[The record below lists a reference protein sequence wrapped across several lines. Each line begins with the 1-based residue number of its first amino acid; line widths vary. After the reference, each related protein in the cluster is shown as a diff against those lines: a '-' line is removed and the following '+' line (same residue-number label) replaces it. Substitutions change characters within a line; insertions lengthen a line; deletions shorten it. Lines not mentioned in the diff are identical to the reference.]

1 MGLFDFFK
9 SLFAPSLDAKLDK
22 ISRRVNELR
31 RQVHTNPSITSSIDS
46 NIFNIDTRS
55 ISKEPIIFEPRQFEI
70 YTSMRSLKE
79 KRIVLERKRIED
91 LRKQVVLNFQTVVT
105 LIKNEEAD
113 KAGNLLVE
121 TFSAIKELNDSE
133 LLDSY
138 SNLLAQVTQL
148 KEELRKKE
156 IERKRLQK
164 EKEEQARRQ
173 REAAELERKARL
185 EQERLRKEREARE
198 YEERLRSEAQQ
209 RELERK
215 RLVDSVTCKKSDG
228 DRFLD
233 YLKRKGI
240 TCFYHFTDE
249 QNLASIRRLGG
260 LYSWYYCKNNDI
272 IIPNAGG
279 NLNSRALDTQH
290 GLQDYVRLS
299 FCSDHPMQYRLR
311 CRGAKLVLLKIK
323 IDVAAFKD
331 TQFSNMNAAANAV
344 QHGGSFEDL
353 ERVNIYAV
361 KSTFVSRTDDIFYE
375 HQAECMVKTFI
386 PIEYITN
393 IDHPQRL

>member
-9 SLFAPSLDAKLDK
+9 NLFAPSFDAKLDK

-31 RQVHTNPSITSSIDS
+31 RQVPTKPVKTKSIDLT
-46 NIFNIDTRS
+46 IFEIDTKS
-55 ISKEPIIFEPRQFEI
+55 ISKEPNIFEPRQFEI
-70 YTSMRSLKE
+70 TSSMRSLKE
-79 KRIVLERKRIED
+79 KRIELERKRIDD
-91 LRKQVVLNFQTVVT
+91 LREQAKLNLHTVGT
-105 LIKNEEAD
+105 LIENEQVE
-113 KAGNLLVE
+113 KAGNLLVD
-121 TFSAIKELNDSE
+121 TFPAIKELNESE

-138 SNLLAQVTQL
+138 ANLLAQVTNL
-148 KEELRKKE
+148 KETLRQKE
-156 IERKRLQK
+156 IERKRIQR
-164 EKEEQARRQ
+164 EKEEEARRQ
-173 REAAELERKARL
+173 KEAAELERKARL

-198 YEERLRSEAQQ
+198 YEERLRSEAQK

-215 RLVDSVTCKKSDG
+215 RLVNTVTCKKSDG
-228 DRFLD
+228 EKFLE

-249 QNLASIRRLGG
+249 QNLTSIRRLGG
-260 LYSWYYCKNNDI
+260 LFSWYYCKNNDI

-279 NLNSRALDTQH
+279 SSDSRALDTRH

-299 FCSDHPMQYRLR
+299 FCSDHPMQYRLK
-311 CRGAKLVLLKIK
+311 CAGAKLVLLKIK

-331 TQFSNMNAAANAV
+331 TQFSNMNAAAKAV
-344 QHGGSFEDL
+344 QHGASFEDL

-361 KSTFVSRTDDIFYE
+361 KSTFVSKTDDIFQE

>member
-260 LYSWYYCKNNDI
+260 LYSW
-272 IIPNAGG
+272 
-279 NLNSRALDTQH
+279 
-290 GLQDYVRLS
+290 
-299 FCSDHPMQYRLR
+299 
-311 CRGAKLVLLKIK
+311 
-323 IDVAAFKD
+323 
-331 TQFSNMNAAANAV
+331 
-344 QHGGSFEDL
+344 
-353 ERVNIYAV
+353 
-361 KSTFVSRTDDIFYE
+361 
-375 HQAECMVKTFI
+375 
-386 PIEYITN
+386 
-393 IDHPQRL
+393 

>member
-1 MGLFDFFK
+1 MGFIRFFK
-9 SLFAPSLDAKLDK
+9 YLFAPSLDAKLDK

-31 RQVHTNPSITSSIDS
+31 RQTPTKPKNKKPIDITIFDIDYKS
-46 NIFNIDTRS
+46 T
-55 ISKEPIIFEPRQFEI
+55 SKVPNIFEPRQFEI
-70 YTSMRSLKE
+70 TFSMRSLKE
-79 KRIVLERKRIED
+79 KRIELERQRIDD
-91 LRKQVVLNFQTVVT
+91 LREQTKLNLHTVEN
-105 LIKNEEAD
+105 LIKNEQAE
-113 KAGNLLVE
+113 KAGSLLVD
-121 TFSAIKELNDSE
+121 TFSAIKELNEVE

-138 SNLLAQVTQL
+138 AKLLALVTQL
-148 KEELRKKE
+148 KEALRQKE
-156 IERKRLQK
+156 IERKRIQK
-164 EKEEQARRQ
+164 EKEEEARRLKI
-173 REAAELERKARL
+173 AAELERKARL

-198 YEERLRSEAQQ
+198 YEERLRSEAQK

-215 RLVDSVTCKKSDG
+215 RLIDTVTCKKSDG
-228 DRFLD
+228 EKFLE

-249 QNLASIRRLGG
+249 QNIASIRRLGG
-260 LYSWYYCKNNDI
+260 LFSWYYCKNNDI

-279 NLNSRALDTQH
+279 SSDSRALDTLH

-299 FCSDHPMQYRLR
+299 FCSDHPMQYRLQR
-311 CRGAKLVLLKIK
+311 AGAKLVLLKIK

-344 QHGGSFEDL
+344 QHGASFEDL

-361 KSTFVSRTDDIFYE
+361 KSTFVSKTDDIFHE

-386 PIEYITN
+386 PIEYISN

>member
-1 MGLFDFFK
+1 MGIFDFFK
-9 SLFAPSLDAKLDK
+9 NLFAPSLDAKLDK

-31 RQVHTNPSITSSIDS
+31 RQVPTKPAKTTSIDFA
-46 NIFNIDTRS
+46 IFDIDTKS
-55 ISKEPIIFEPRQFEI
+55 TSKEPNIFEPRQFEI
-70 YTSMRSLKE
+70 TTSMGSLKE
-79 KRIVLERKRIED
+79 KRIEVERKRIEE
-91 LRKQVVLNFQTVVT
+91 LRTQVKLNLQTVGT
-105 LIKNEEAD
+105 LIENEQAENAR
-113 KAGNLLVE
+113 NLLVD
-121 TFSAIKELNDSE
+121 TFSAIKELNDSG

-138 SNLLAQVTQL
+138 SNLFAQFTEL
-148 KEELRKKE
+148 KKTLRQKE
-156 IERKRLQK
+156 IERKRILK
-164 EKEEQARRQ
+164 EKEEEARRK
-173 REAAELERKARL
+173 REMAEQERKARL

-198 YEERLRSEAQQ
+198 YEERLRSEAQKK
-209 RELERK
+209 ELERK
-215 RLVDSVTCKKSDG
+215 RLVDSITCKKSDG
-228 DRFLD
+228 DKFLD

>member
-1 MGLFDFFK
+1 MGIFDFFK
-9 SLFAPSLDAKLDK
+9 NLFAPSLDAKLDK

-31 RQVHTNPSITSSIDS
+31 RQVPTKPRKTTSIDFA
-46 NIFNIDTRS
+46 IFDIDTKS
-55 ISKEPIIFEPRQFEI
+55 TSKEPNIFEPRQFEI
-70 YTSMRSLKE
+70 TTSMRSLKE
-79 KRIVLERKRIED
+79 KRIEVERKRIDD
-91 LRKQVVLNFQTVVT
+91 LREQAKLNLNSVKDLIENEQV
-105 LIKNEEAD
+105 E
-113 KAGNLLVE
+113 KAGSLLVD
-121 TFSAIKELNDSE
+121 TFSAIKELNEAE

-138 SNLLAQVTQL
+138 ADLLSQVTQL
-148 KEELRKKE
+148 KETLRQKE
-156 IERKRLQK
+156 IERKRIQR
-164 EKEEQARRQ
+164 EKEDEARRQ
-173 REAAELERKARL
+173 KEAAELERKARL

-198 YEERLRSEAQQ
+198 YEERLRSEAQK

-215 RLVDSVTCKKSDG
+215 RLVDTVTCKKSDG
-228 DRFLD
+228 DKFLA

-260 LYSWYYCKNNDI
+260 LFSWYYCKNNDI

-279 NLNSRALDTQH
+279 SSDSRALDTRH

-299 FCSDHPMQYRLR
+299 FCSDHPMKYRLQR
-311 CRGAKLVLLKIK
+311 AGAKLVLLKIK

-344 QHGGSFEDL
+344 QHGASFEDL

-361 KSTFVSRTDDIFYE
+361 KSTFVSKTDDIFHE

>member
-1 MGLFDFFK
+1 MGIFDFLK

-22 ISRRVNELR
+22 ISRRVYELR
-31 RQVHTNPSITSSIDS
+31 RQVPAKPVN
-46 NIFNIDTRS
+46 TRS
-55 ISKEPIIFEPRQFEI
+55 IDLAIFDIDTKSTSKEPNIFEPRQFEI
-70 YTSMRSLKE
+70 TTSMRSLKNKHIE
-79 KRIVLERKRIED
+79 LERKRIEK
-91 LRKQVVLNFQTVVT
+91 LRTQVKLNLQTVGT
-105 LIKNEEAD
+105 LIENEQAE
-113 KAGNLLVE
+113 KAGNLLVD
-121 TFSAIKELNDSE
+121 TFSAIKELNDSGF
-133 LLDSY
+133 LDSY
-138 SNLLAQVTQL
+138 SNLLAQVTEL
-148 KEELRKKE
+148 KEVLRQKE
-156 IERKRLQK
+156 IERKRILK
-164 EKEEQARRQ
+164 EKEEEARRQ

-198 YEERLRSEAQQ
+198 YEERLRSEAQK

-215 RLVDSVTCKKSDG
+215 RLADSITCKKSDG
-228 DRFLD
+228 DKFLD

-279 NLNSRALDTQH
+279 NPDSRALDTRH

-299 FCSDHPMQYRLR
+299 FCSDHPMQYRLQYA
-311 CRGAKLVLLKIK
+311 GAKLVLLKIK

-344 QHGGSFEDL
+344 KHGASFEDL

-361 KSTFVSRTDDIFYE
+361 KSTFVSKTDDIFHE

-393 IDHPQRL
+393 IAHPQRL

>member
-9 SLFAPSLDAKLDK
+9 NLFAPSFEARLDK

-31 RQVHTNPSITSSIDS
+31 RQVPTKPGKTKSIDLT
-46 NIFNIDTRS
+46 IFEIDTKS
-55 ISKEPIIFEPRQFEI
+55 ISKEPNIFEPRKFEI
-70 YTSMRSLKE
+70 TSSMRSLKE
-79 KRIVLERKRIED
+79 KRIELERKLIDD
-91 LRKQVVLNFQTVVT
+91 LREQAKLNLHTVGT
-105 LIKNEEAD
+105 LIENEQVE
-113 KAGNLLVE
+113 KAGNLLVD
-121 TFSAIKELNDSE
+121 TFPAIKELNEAE

-138 SNLLAQVTQL
+138 ANLLAQVTNL
-148 KEELRKKE
+148 KETLRQKE
-156 IERKRLQK
+156 IERKRIQRK
-164 EKEEQARRQ
+164 KEEEARR
-173 REAAELERKARL
+173 RKEAAELERKARL

-198 YEERLRSEAQQ
+198 YEERLRSETQK

-215 RLVDSVTCKKSDG
+215 RLMDTVTCKKSDG
-228 DRFLD
+228 EKFLE

-249 QNLASIRRLGG
+249 QNLTSIRRLGG
-260 LYSWYYCKNNDI
+260 LFSWYYCKNNDI

-279 NLNSRALDTQH
+279 SSDSRALDTRH

-299 FCSDHPMQYRLR
+299 FCSDHPMQYRLK
-311 CRGAKLVLLKIK
+311 CAGAKLVLLKIK

-331 TQFSNMNAAANAV
+331 TQFSNMNAAAKAV
-344 QHGGSFEDL
+344 QHGASFEDL

-361 KSTFVSRTDDIFYE
+361 KSTFVSKTDDIFHE

>member
-1 MGLFDFFK
+1 M
-9 SLFAPSLDAKLDK
+9 
-22 ISRRVNELR
+22 
-31 RQVHTNPSITSSIDS
+31 
-46 NIFNIDTRS
+46 
-55 ISKEPIIFEPRQFEI
+55 
-70 YTSMRSLKE
+70 
-79 KRIVLERKRIED
+79 
-91 LRKQVVLNFQTVVT
+91 NFQTVVT

-272 IIPNAGG
+272 SSQMPA
-279 NLNSRALDTQH
+279 
-290 GLQDYVRLS
+290 
-299 FCSDHPMQYRLR
+299 
-311 CRGAKLVLLKIK
+311 
-323 IDVAAFKD
+323 VARI
-331 TQFSNMNAAANAV
+331 Q
-344 QHGGSFEDL
+344 EL
-353 ERVNIYAV
+353 
-361 KSTFVSRTDDIFYE
+361 
-375 HQAECMVKTFI
+375 
-386 PIEYITN
+386 
-393 IDHPQRL
+393 